1 MDISSEDAS
10 PPTSARRDPDAARRR
25 ILDAGAAE
33 FASVGFAGAR
43 VDRIA
48 RSARIN
54 KRMLYHYFG
63 DKQDLYGAVLA
74 ERLTGLTSVGG
85 SPDEQLKQLL
95 RQLDQTLARLLI
107 WRLLEPV
114 EESETADGELGAE
127 GLRVALESLQRQD
140 RLPGDLDVTLLAR
153 MLMAHVVLER
163 AHGGGGREN
172 GSLSAITG
180 LLASMA
186 PGEIADHPKP
196 RVRLKP
202 AISSVPAGDSAQDA
216 SD

>member
-1 MDISSEDAS
+1 MDTLGEGAS
-10 PPTSARRDPDAARRR
+10 APTSARRDPDAVRRR
-25 ILDAGAAE
+25 ILDAAAAE
-33 FASVGFAGAR
+33 FATVGFAGAR

-48 RSARIN
+48 RRARIN

-63 DKQDLYGAVLA
+63 DKQGLYGAVLT
-74 ERLTGLTSVGG
+74 ERLVGLTSVDGT
-85 SPDEQLKQLL
+85 PDEQLKQLL
-95 RQLDQTLARLLI
+95 RQLDQTLARLLL

-114 EESETADGELGAE
+114 AASGTADDELGAE
-127 GLRVALESLQRQD
+127 GLRVALQSLQRQD
-140 RLPGDLDVTLLAR
+140 GLPGDLDVTLLAR

-163 AHGGGGREN
+163 AHGDGGLEN
-172 GSLSAITG
+172 SGLSAITG

-186 PGEIADHPKP
+186 PGEVADHPKP

-202 AISSVPAGDSAQDA
+202 AISSVPAGESGQAA